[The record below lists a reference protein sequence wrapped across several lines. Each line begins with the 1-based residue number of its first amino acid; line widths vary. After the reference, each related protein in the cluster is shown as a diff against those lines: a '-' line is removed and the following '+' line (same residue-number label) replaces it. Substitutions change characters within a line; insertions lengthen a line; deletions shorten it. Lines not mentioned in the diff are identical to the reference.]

1 MKIFEFEGG
10 QRLKVTTADYE
21 LLQRVAG
28 MRFTHVGANVKPLID
43 QVRDSL
49 KIDPS
54 TCYIT
59 GIVGST
65 SAESIA
71 VVERLV
77 LNQLLKFIAVLN
89 IHPNEI

>member
-10 QRLKVTTADYE
+10 QKLKVTTADYE
-21 LLQRVAG
+21 LLQRISG

-49 KIDPS
+49 KIDFTTS
-54 TCYIT
+54 YIT

-65 SAESIA
+65 
-71 VVERLV
+71 
-77 LNQLLKFIAVLN
+77 
-89 IHPNEI
+89 